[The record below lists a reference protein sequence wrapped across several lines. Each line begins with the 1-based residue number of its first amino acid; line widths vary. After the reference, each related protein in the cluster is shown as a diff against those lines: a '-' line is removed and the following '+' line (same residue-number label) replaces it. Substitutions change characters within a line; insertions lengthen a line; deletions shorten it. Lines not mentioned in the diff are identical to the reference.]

1 MEILD
6 ESVVEKREHV
16 ELSREEDGSDIV
28 SNYNRGIDIYNGI
41 V

>member
-6 ESVVEKREHV
+6 ESVVEKREYV
-16 ELSREEDGSDIV
+16 EFSREEDGFDIV
-28 SNYNRGIDIYNGI
+28 FNYNRGIDIYNGI